1 MSAIPLIKHSPT
13 LYFYPKFKQG
23 AWVVMARVK
32 NHTTVYMK
40 CSVGLLQARQNSKML
55 NDLFMQEGWGGCYED
70 PDIMSIYQ

>member
-23 AWVVMARVK
+23 VWVVMARVE

-55 NDLFMQEGWGGCYED
+55 NDLFMREGWGGFYED
-70 PDIMSIYQ
+70 PDVMSIYH